1 MVAMFK
7 RRVLEVLYDGDLD
20 AERDVAQIVK
30 QTHQRRET
38 ERKRLAL
45 PADPAATVGLAPRYR
60 NASLGKLTVKKRGAD
75 TIFDVGEWQS
85 TVASRKNLDGTQ
97 TFITTDA
104 GTLRFQFLPGQQAG
118 KPTLTLRD
126 AQHEYVFVAE

>member
-1 MVAMFK
+1 MFS
-7 RRVLEVLYDGDLD
+7 RRVLEVLYDGELE

-30 QTHQRRET
+30 MMHQTREA

-45 PADPAATVGLAPRYR
+45 PADPAATAKLATRYR
-60 NASLGKLTVKKRGAD
+60 NASLGTLTVKKRGAD

-85 TVASRKNLDGTQ
+85 AVASRKNVDGTQ

-104 GTLRFQFLPGQQAG
+104 GVFRFQFLPGEQAG